1 MFTVTPPK
9 CLGEH
14 RWNCRKFTTTRADP
28 WKRTVLA
35 EAAKK
40 ARAFEEQGD
49 ADQAKT
55 WRDIEQALLLMRGPS
70 VS

>member
-1 MFTVTPPK
+1 MGLSEIHDYARRLMEAHGPK
-9 CLGEH
+9 
-14 RWNCRKFTTTRADP
+14 AI
-28 WKRTVLA
+28 A
-35 EAAKK
+35 EAAQK
-40 ARAFEEQGD
+40 ARAFEDRGD